1 MSIELA
7 GKGMERIV
15 TLPFTASIQLAIA
28 SITVCV
34 SRPPATLTIMPV
46 TNFIERCSSL
56 DQPGWLEMRMALW
69 QDATADEHR
78 GYMAISLAQPERFLQ
93 LMIYDVQRQPI
104 GFIEGSIRSDYVNGT
119 ETSPVG
125 FVEGVYVIPSWRRRG
140 IARQLFTAIGDWA
153 KARGCREL
161 ASDALLENEASQ
173 RAHRALGFR
182 ETERV
187 VYFTRGL

>member
-1 MSIELA
+1 MSLKVI
-7 GKGMERIV
+7 
-15 TLPFTASIQLAIA
+15 
-28 SITVCV
+28 
-34 SRPPATLTIMPV
+34 
-46 TNFIERCSSL
+46 IERCAEL
-56 DQPGWLEMRMALW
+56 DQPGWLQMRMALW
-69 QDATADEHR
+69 PDATADDHR

-93 LMIYDVQRQPI
+93 LMMYDENRAPI

-125 FVEGVYVIPSWRRRG
+125 FVEGVYVIPSMRRKG
-140 IARQLFTAIGDWA
+140 IARHLFAAIGDWA
-153 KARGCREL
+153 QARGCREL

-187 VYFTRGL
+187 VYFTRKL